1 MMMTTTMTV
10 NVLATMVEP
19 NNRRECLLAK
29 IILAHHNTETFTIGL
44 IWSRLF
50 INPLKIWD
58 RGKPSSCSRLM
69 ILFRMFVM
77 KMIVW
82 RWWGWWWWW
91 RWMKRGLRQLDGCS
105 RLILTD
111 VGQQSATPTQLQRL
125 RLIVV
130 KLFGFSTYRLHW
142 CVCTQI
148 QSICSTLHYAASHVN
163 RYFGNF

>member
-1 MMMTTTMTV
+1 
-10 NVLATMVEP
+10 
-19 NNRRECLLAK
+19 
-29 IILAHHNTETFTIGL
+29 
-44 IWSRLF
+44 
-50 INPLKIWD
+50 
-58 RGKPSSCSRLM
+58 M

-163 RYFGNF
+163 RYLEFLWSLFAKFGCCLHYQPFHRQWRKHNGGFCNGLLSSRPFELFNVLPGEPLAC

>member
-1 MMMTTTMTV
+1 MFWRRWWSRIIDASVCWPRSSQHITT
-10 NVLATMVEP
+10 P
-19 NNRRECLLAK
+19 
-29 IILAHHNTETFTIGL
+29 ITFTIGL

-50 INPLKIWD
+50 MNALKIWD

-82 RWWGWWWWW
+82 QWWGWWWWW

-130 KLFGFSTYRLHW
+130 MLFVLACIDCNDVYTDIEYLLNIWVSFCRAGKMA
-142 CVCTQI
+142 V
-148 QSICSTLHYAASHVN
+148 
-163 RYFGNF
+163 